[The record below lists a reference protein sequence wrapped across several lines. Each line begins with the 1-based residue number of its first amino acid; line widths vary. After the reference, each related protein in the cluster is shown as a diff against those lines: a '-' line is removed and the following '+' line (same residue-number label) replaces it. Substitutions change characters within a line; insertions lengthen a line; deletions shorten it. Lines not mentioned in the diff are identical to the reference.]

1 MAMGMS
7 KRILA
12 AAAGLTIAATPVAAE
27 KVKVGF
33 ITTLS
38 GGAGIIGK
46 PMKNAFE
53 LGMEHVGGRL
63 GGFETEIFYG
73 DDKRRPDVAKQLAN
87 RMIKKDRVHFVTGII
102 WSNLLIA
109 IHGPVTRSNTFLISS
124 NAGAGAVAGK
134 RCSKDF
140 FNVSF
145 QNDVM
150 PEGMGKYMTDKKID
164 NVYAMAPNYQAGKD
178 MIKGFKRMYKGKIA
192 GEVYTKLG
200 QKDYQAEISALR
212 AAKPSAVFIFLPGGM
227 GINFVKQYAQAGLS
241 KKIPLY
247 SVYSV
252 DALTLPAMKDAA
264 VGTYGV
270 QHWSPDLG
278 NTVNRRFVTE
288 YRKKY
293 GKTPAFYAAQA
304 YDTVLFLDHAIRKAG
319 GVGDRDKLR
328 AAMRTG
334 DFPNTRGAFKFNN
347 NHFPI
352 QNIYLREAM
361 HENGKYFTKTL
372 GVVLSAHGDS
382 YAKDCKMKW

>member
-73 DDKRRPDVAKQLAN
+73 DDKRKPDVAKQLAN

-328 AAMRTG
+328 AAMRAG
-334 DFPNTRGAFKFNN
+334 DFPNTRGVFKFNN

>member
-1 MAMGMS
+1 MS

-73 DDKRRPDVAKQLAN
+73 DDKRKPDVAKQLAN

>member
-1 MAMGMS
+1 MS
-7 KRILA
+7 KRIFALA
-12 AAAGLTIAATPVAAE
+12 ACLALAASPVAAE

-33 ITTLS
+33 IVTLT
-38 GGAGIIGK
+38 GGGGIIGK

-63 GGFETEIFYG
+63 GGMETEVIYA
-73 DDKRRPDVAKQLAN
+73 DDKRKPDVAKQLVN
-87 RMIKKDRVHFVTGII
+87 KMIKKDRVHFITGII
-102 WSNLLIA
+102 WSNLLVA

-150 PEGMGKYMTDKKID
+150 PEGMGKYMTDKKIN
-164 NVYAMAPNYQAGKD
+164 NVYAMSPNYQAGKD
-178 MIKGFKRMYKGKIA
+178 MIKGFKRMYKGKIV

-212 AAKPSAVFIFLPGGM
+212 AAKPSAAFIFLPGGM
-227 GINFVKQYAQAGLS
+227 GINFIKQYAQAGLS

-252 DALTLPAMKDAA
+252 DALTLPALKDAA
-264 VGTYGV
+264 VGTFGV

-278 NTVNRRFVTE
+278 NSVNRRFVDS

-293 GKTPAFYAAQA
+293 GRTPAFYAAQA
-304 YDTVLFLDHAIRKAG
+304 YDTVMFLDNAIRKAG

-328 AAMRTG
+328 TAMRAG
-334 DFPNTRGAFKFNN
+334 DFPNTRGTFKFNN

-352 QNIYLREAM
+352 QYVYLREAVND
-361 HENGKYFTKTL
+361 NGNYVTKTL
-372 GVVLSAHGDS
+372 GVVLSAHGDA
-382 YAKDCKMKW
+382 YAKDCPMKW

>member
-1 MAMGMS
+1 MS
-7 KRILA
+7 KRIFALA
-12 AAAGLTIAATPVAAE
+12 ACLALAASPVAAE

-33 ITTLS
+33 IVTLT
-38 GGAGIIGK
+38 GGGGIIGK

-63 GGFETEIFYG
+63 GGMETEVIYG
-73 DDKRRPDVAKQLAN
+73 DDKRKPDVAKQLVN
-87 RMIKKDRVHFVTGII
+87 KMIKKDRVHFITGII
-102 WSNLLIA
+102 WSNLLVA

-150 PEGMGKYMTDKKID
+150 PEGMGKYMTDKKIN
-164 NVYAMAPNYQAGKD
+164 NVYTMSPNYQAGKD
-178 MIKGFKRMYKGKIA
+178 MIKGFKRMYKGKIV

-212 AAKPSAVFIFLPGGM
+212 AANPSAVFIFLPGGM
-227 GINFVKQYAQAGLS
+227 GINFIKQYAQAGLS

-252 DALTLPAMKDAA
+252 DALTLPALKDAA
-264 VGTYGV
+264 VGTFGV

-278 NTVNRRFVTE
+278 NSVNRRFVE
-288 YRKKY
+288 SYRKKY

-304 YDTVLFLDHAIRKAG
+304 YDTVMFLDNAIRKAG

-328 AAMRTG
+328 TAMRAG
-334 DFPNTRGAFKFNN
+334 DFPNTRGTFKFNN

-352 QNIYLREAM
+352 QNIYLREAVND
-361 HENGKYFTKTL
+361 NGNYVTKTL
-372 GVVLSAHGDS
+372 GVVLSAHGDA
-382 YAKDCKMKW
+382 YAKDCPMKW

>member
-1 MAMGMS
+1 MS
-7 KRILA
+7 KRIFALA
-12 AAAGLTIAATPVAAE
+12 ACLALAASPVAAE

-33 ITTLS
+33 IVTLT
-38 GGAGIIGK
+38 GGGGIIGK

-63 GGFETEIFYG
+63 GGMETEVIYG
-73 DDKRRPDVAKQLAN
+73 DDKRKPDVAKQLVN
-87 RMIKKDRVHFVTGII
+87 KMIKKDRVHFITGII
-102 WSNLLIA
+102 WSNLLVA

-150 PEGMGKYMTDKKID
+150 PEGMGKYMTDKKIN
-164 NVYAMAPNYQAGKD
+164 NVYAMSPNYQAGKD
-178 MIKGFKRMYKGKIA
+178 MIKGFKRMYKGKIV

-212 AAKPSAVFIFLPGGM
+212 AANPSAAFIFLPGGM
-227 GINFVKQYAQAGLS
+227 GINFIKQYAQAGLS

-252 DALTLPAMKDAA
+252 DALTLPALKDAA
-264 VGTYGV
+264 VGTFGV

-278 NTVNRRFVTE
+278 NSVNRRFVDS

-293 GKTPAFYAAQA
+293 GRTPAFYAAQA
-304 YDTVLFLDHAIRKAG
+304 YDTVMFLDNAIRKAG

-328 AAMRTG
+328 TAMRAG
-334 DFPNTRGAFKFNN
+334 DFPNTRGTFKFNN

-352 QNIYLREAM
+352 QNVYLREAVND
-361 HENGKYFTKTL
+361 NGNYVTKTL
-372 GVVLSAHGDS
+372 GVVLSAHGDA
-382 YAKDCKMKW
+382 YAKDCPMKW

>member
-1 MAMGMS
+1 MS
-7 KRILA
+7 KRIFALA
-12 AAAGLTIAATPVAAE
+12 ACLALAASPVAAE

-33 ITTLS
+33 IVTLT
-38 GGAGIIGK
+38 GGGGIIGK

-63 GGFETEIFYG
+63 GGMETEVIYG
-73 DDKRRPDVAKQLAN
+73 DDKRKPEVAKQLVN
-87 RMIKKDRVHFVTGII
+87 KMIKKDRVHFITGII
-102 WSNLLIA
+102 WSNLLVA

-150 PEGMGKYMTDKKID
+150 PEGMGKYMTDKKIN
-164 NVYAMAPNYQAGKD
+164 NVYAMSPNYQAGKD
-178 MIKGFKRMYKGKIA
+178 MIKGFKRMYKGKIV

-212 AAKPSAVFIFLPGGM
+212 AANPSAVFIFLPGGM
-227 GINFVKQYAQAGLS
+227 GINFIKQYAQAGLS

-252 DALTLPAMKDAA
+252 DALTLPALKDAA
-264 VGTYGV
+264 VGTFGV

-278 NTVNRRFVTE
+278 NSVNRRFVDS

-304 YDTVLFLDHAIRKAG
+304 YDTVMFLDNAIRKAG

-328 AAMRTG
+328 TAMRAG
-334 DFPNTRGAFKFNN
+334 DFPNTRGTFKFNN

-352 QNIYLREAM
+352 QNIYLREAVND
-361 HENGKYFTKTL
+361 NGNYVTKTL
-372 GVVLSAHGDS
+372 GVVLSAHGDA
-382 YAKDCKMKW
+382 YAKDCPMKW